1 MFGKYQIQI
10 LAQRSAIL
18 AKVFMVFLSPYNT
31 LKFSTTDCLSLLLL
45 IGGYIH
51 KLTYFAPFFS
61 ELEAYSSLVSALR
74 AQGELSKEKRK
85 LLQDLASTLNISM
98 ERHRAEVRR
107 AVNDEKLATIAEQ

>member
-1 MFGKYQIQI
+1 MLYK
-10 LAQRSAIL
+10 
-18 AKVFMVFLSPYNT
+18 FL
-31 LKFSTTDCLSLLLL
+31 CLFHFVIYKGVCAY
-45 IGGYIH
+45 IGLFCI
-51 KLTYFAPFFS
+51 FS
-61 ELEAYSSLVSALR
+61 ELEAYGSLVSALR

>member
-1 MFGKYQIQI
+1 MF
-10 LAQRSAIL
+10 
-18 AKVFMVFLSPYNT
+18 FLSPYNT
-31 LKFSTTDCLSLLLL
+31 LKFSTTACLSLLLF

-51 KLTYFAPFFS
+51 KLTYFAFFFFS

>member
-1 MFGKYQIQI
+1 MVSVYPGSIVKY
-10 LAQRSAIL
+10 A
-18 AKVFMVFLSPYNT
+18 V
-31 LKFSTTDCLSLLLL
+31 
-45 IGGYIH
+45 YISVSFPLCH
-51 KLTYFAPFFS
+51 LYRDTCVHWFVCIFS
-61 ELEAYSSLVSALR
+61 ELEAYGSLVSALR